1 VLKLA
6 NKNVTSLSSIR
17 LYFFSYVRMYAICVG
32 SMLAGYLPFVSCV
45 LTKMDNLIL
54 RERTFR
60 LDYKEFVFGRIWQAC
75 RFNLID

>member
-1 VLKLA
+1 MSIVSLRSNCKFVLMC
-6 NKNVTSLSSIR
+6 
-17 LYFFSYVRMYAICVG
+17 SYVCSYVICVG

-60 LDYKEFVFGRIWQAC
+60 LDYKEFVFGCIWQAC